1 MAVTDK
7 AISAIKQMIVDGSI
21 GPGDR
26 LPPEKELSERLG
38 LSRNSLREAV
48 KALELIRVLDVR
60 QGDGTYVTSLS
71 PGVLLEAL
79 GFVMDLSRDSS
90 VLELFAVRRLL
101 EPAAVEAACE
111 HLDAAALAE
120 LEALM
125 APLDEDTDV
134 ETLVA
139 ADITFHRIINAA
151 CGNAYLSSL
160 LDGIADATARGR
172 VWRGLTEAGAV
183 AKTLDEHRAI
193 LDALRSRRGDLARA
207 WATVHVS
214 GAEMWLSHAALSAAD
229 GIPDAGAPLPGQSA
243 SS

>member
-7 AISAIKQMIVDGSI
+7 AISAIKQMIVDGVV

-26 LPPEKELSERLG
+26 LPPEKELSESLG

-71 PGVLLEAL
+71 ASVLLEAL
-79 GFVMDLSRDSS
+79 GFVMDLHRDGS
-90 VLELFAVRRLL
+90 VLELFEVRRLL
-101 EPAAVEAACE
+101 EPAAVGAACGN
-111 HLDAAALAE
+111 LDSAAFEE
-120 LEALM
+120 LDALM
-125 APLDEDTDV
+125 ASLDEDTEV
-134 ETLVA
+134 EALVA
-139 ADITFHRIINAA
+139 ADIAFHRIINTA

-172 VWRGLTEAGAV
+172 VWRGITETGAV

-193 LDALRSRRGDLARA
+193 LDALRSGRADLARA

-214 GAEMWLSHAALSAAD
+214 GAEMWLSHTALSTAQGSGPPVD
-229 GIPDAGAPLPGQSA
+229 LAP
-243 SS
+243 